1 MIDSIQ
7 VANDLGASREMLVTV
22 GIDDGSGGQIA
33 AGDYFEIQVTEILH
47 PDETTAT
54 WPETAI
60 KTAETYTVSLN
71 ANAGE
76 TASQVRD
83 RLLGLINAQT
93 ASDHLPT
100 AVADGTIGI
109 KFTAGKSG
117 ENYDV
122 VTSYNSTADSL
133 TQATITDNGLGNSIT
148 KSLRVLNDMLA
159 QNSAESARLNSEQES
174 LENHI
179 VNGEQAW
186 GRITDTDY
194 ARASTDLV
202 KNQLSMQMANQ
213 IISKSMRLNDLL
225 IPLTT
230 EHYRGSVLSSTL

>member
-1 MIDSIQ
+1 
-7 VANDLGASREMLVTV
+7 VTV
-22 GIDDGSGGQIA
+22 GVDDGSGGQIA
-33 AGDYFEIQVTEILH
+33 AGDYFEIQVTEDLH
-47 PDETTAT
+47 PDESTPT

-83 RLLGLINAQT
+83 RLLGLINAQA

-109 KFTAGKSG
+109 KFTAGKEG

-133 TQATITDNGLGNSIT
+133 TPATITDNGLGNSIT

-159 QNSAESARLNSEQES
+159 QNSAESARLNSAQES

>member
-1 MIDSIQ
+1 M
-7 VANDLGASREMLVTV
+7 R
-22 GIDDGSGGQIA
+22 
-33 AGDYFEIQVTEILH
+33 
-47 PDETTAT
+47 
-54 WPETAI
+54 
-60 KTAETYTVSLN
+60 
-71 ANAGE
+71 
-76 TASQVRD
+76 VRD
-83 RLLGLINAQT
+83 RLLGLINAQA

-109 KFTAGKSG
+109 KFTAGKKG

-133 TQATITDNGLGNSIT
+133 TPATITDNGLGNSIT

-159 QNSAESARLNSEQES
+159 QNSAESARLNSAQES